1 VGQYLVAM
9 RLKVVSA
16 IDRLEDAMYS
26 LVAILLAVAA
36 LLLVWSAVS
45 SSIADLQHSSDSLN
59 VVLSLLDRGLIL
71 FMVVE
76 LLHTVRITLHG
87 HELTAEP
94 FLIVGLIAAI
104 RRVLL
109 LTAESGTQFRL
120 DQQGAELIILVSLI
134 LVMSVAILIWRRSVG
149 RSAAS

>member
-1 VGQYLVAM
+1 M

-16 IDRLEDAMYS
+16 IDRLEDVMYS

-45 SSIADLQHSSDSLN
+45 SSIADLQHSSNSLN

-109 LTAESGTQFRL
+109 LTAESGTEFRL
-120 DQQGAELIILVSLI
+120 DRQGAELIILVSLI

-149 RSAAS
+149 SSAAS

>member
-1 VGQYLVAM
+1 
-9 RLKVVSA
+9 
-16 IDRLEDAMYS
+16 MYS
-26 LVAILLAVAA
+26 LVALLLALAA
-36 LLLVWSAVS
+36 LLLIWGAASSTVS
-45 SSIADLQHSSDSLN
+45 DLQHSFDPLT
-59 VVLSLLDRGLIL
+59 VVLNLLDRGLIL

-109 LTAESGTQFRL
+109 LTAESGTDFRF
-120 DQQGAELIILVSLI
+120 DQQGAELIILIGLI
-134 LVMSVAILIWRRSVG
+134 LVMSIGILIWRRTTG
-149 RSAAS
+149 RSDAS

>member
-1 VGQYLVAM
+1 
-9 RLKVVSA
+9 
-16 IDRLEDAMYS
+16 MYS
-26 LVAILLAVAA
+26 LVALLLAVAA
-36 LLLVWSAVS
+36 LLLLWSAVS
-45 SSIADLQHSSDSLN
+45 SAVSDIQHSQDSLS
-59 VVLSLLDRGLIL
+59 VVLRLLDRGLIL

-87 HELTAEP
+87 QELTAEP

-120 DQQGAELIILVSLI
+120 DQQGAELIILVGLI
-134 LVMSVAILIWRRSVG
+134 LVMSISILVWRRSMGKVAG
-149 RSAAS
+149 V

>member
-1 VGQYLVAM
+1 
-9 RLKVVSA
+9 
-16 IDRLEDAMYS
+16 MYS

-45 SSIADLQHSSDSLN
+45 SSITDLQHSSDSLT

-109 LTAESGTQFRL
+109 LTAESGTEFRL
-120 DQQGAELIILVSLI
+120 DRQGAELIILVSLI